1 MAVWEHGNG
10 SIISCVAA
18 EALTTQQFYA
28 VKSVTN
34 ATTQPPSTIVVD
46 VLPVTATAILG
57 ILQDNPLSGQACGV
71 QINGITKAAI
81 SPSQALTG
89 GVTYLEVDGASA
101 TPGTLKAHASGTIV
115 AIALETLAS
124 TTSIAITTVMLLPAN
139 AIQ

>member
-10 SIISCVAA
+10 SVITGVAN

-34 ATTQPPSTIVVD
+34 ATTQPPSTVVVD
-46 VLPVTATAILG
+46 VQTTATAILG
-57 ILQDNPLSGQACGV
+57 ILQDNPLINQACGV